1 MTTLLIVG
9 ATGLVGGHALR
20 LALADP
26 RITRVVAPTRRA
38 LPAHAGLENPVV
50 DFAALD
56 PSASWWAVD
65 GVVCALG
72 TTRKAAG
79 SDAAFR
85 RVDVD
90 HVLAVAT
97 HARRAGAR
105 AFALNS
111 SVGADAASGN
121 LYLRCKGEAEQGVA
135 ALRYPS
141 LTVVRPS
148 LIGGER
154 AEHRPLEALGA
165 GVMRVLG
172 PLVPARY
179 RVVPAKRIAVA
190 LLEAALAAT
199 PGLHVRESETL

>member
-1 MTTLLIVG
+1 MTTLLIAG
-9 ATGLVGGHALR
+9 ATGLVGGHVLR

-26 RITRVVAPTRRA
+26 RITRVVAPTRRPLA
-38 LPAHAGLENPVV
+38 VHARLENPIV

-56 PSASWWAVD
+56 ADAPWWAVD

-72 TTRKAAG
+72 TTRKVAG

-85 RVDVD
+85 QVDVD

-121 LYLRCKGEAEQGVA
+121 FYLRCKGEAEQGVA
-135 ALRYPS
+135 ALGYPS
-141 LTVVRPS
+141 LTWVRPS

-179 RVVPAKRIAVA
+179 RIVPAERIAAA
-190 LLEAALAAT
+190 LLEAAVMAT
-199 PGLHVRESETL
+199 PGAHVRESESI

>member
-26 RITRVVAPTRRA
+26 RVARVVAPTRRP
-38 LPAHAGLENPVV
+38 LPLQARLENPVV

-56 PSASWWAVD
+56 ADAPWWAVD

-79 SDAAFR
+79 SVEAFR
-85 RVDVD
+85 RVDLD
-90 HVLAVAT
+90 HVLAVAG

-111 SVGADAASGN
+111 SVGADPTVRN
-121 LYLRCKGEAEQGVA
+121 VYLRCKGEAEQGVA
-135 ALRYPS
+135 ALGYPS
-141 LTVVRPS
+141 LTLVRPS
-148 LIGGER
+148 LIGGAR
-154 AEHRPLEALGA
+154 PEHRPMEALGA
-165 GVMRVLG
+165 GVLRVLG

-179 RVVPAKRIAVA
+179 RMVPAERIAHA
-190 LLEAALAAT
+190 LVEAAVAAR
-199 PGLHVRESETL
+199 PGVHVRESETL